1 MSGSAPRTSQL
12 RKKAP
17 SLKWEFEIVLQQLFP
32 FLNSVEQRRFSIV
45 NKTMHEWAEE
55 AAKIHLRRN
64 HIADRELKRF
74 FVFTKTCK
82 KSLTRKLMFDKYK
95 ELRIRGRTVSS
106 SQLQVNRASL
116 SVLIFFLHTNNKRA
130 LEHLVHC
137 SKAFYPALRRA
148 FLQTWLR
155 VQMFTCRYPINRT
168 AKATDVER
176 RDKASIMKRS
186 NTSALNEKRR
196 QTSSSDLRQRK
207 RARLTRPLRQRRTVK
222 RYTPEA
228 TTLIDDEDEDEGGD
242 SCGDSALEER
252 SEDSDSEGS
261 LKDFIVSDDE
271 SETNSKE
278 DYDSCADEE
287 ELSSYETSSE
297 SGFSVYS
304 EDEE

>member
-1 MSGSAPRTSQL
+1 
-12 RKKAP
+12 
-17 SLKWEFEIVLQQLFP
+17 
-32 FLNSVEQRRFSIV
+32 
-45 NKTMHEWAEE
+45 MHEWAEE

-95 ELRIRGRTVSS
+95 ELRIRGRTVSPS
-106 SQLQVNRASL
+106 HLQVNRASL

-137 SKAFYPALRRA
+137 SKSFFPALRRA

-168 AKATDVER
+168 AKATDVE
-176 RDKASIMKRS
+176 ASNRGLMMKRAK
-186 NTSALNEKRR
+186 TSALNEKKRR
-196 QTSSSDLRQRK
+196 ISAQSTQDTK
-207 RARLTRPLRQRRTVK
+207 RTRLERPKRQRRAVK
-222 RYTPEA
+222 RFEPEA
-228 TTLIDDEDEDEGGD
+228 TTLIDDEDDEDDNED

-261 LKDFIVSDDE
+261 LKDFIVSDDDCD
-271 SETNSKE
+271 ETDS
-278 DYDSCADEE
+278 YDSCKDEK
-287 ELSSYETSSE
+287 ELSAYETSSE
-297 SGFSVYS
+297 SEFSVYS
-304 EDEE
+304 DGDE

>member
-1 MSGSAPRTSQL
+1 MSESAAHTSQL
-12 RKKAP
+12 RKKA
-17 SLKWEFEIVLQQLFP
+17 STLKWEFDIVLQQLFP

-64 HIADRELKRF
+64 YIADSELKRF

-137 SKAFYPALRRA
+137 SKAFYPALRRT

-176 RDKASIMKRS
+176 RNKEPVMKRS

-196 QTSSSDLRQRK
+196 QTSSSDLRQAK
-207 RARLTRPLRQRRTVK
+207 RARLSRPLRQRRTVK

-228 TTLIDDEDEDEGGD
+228 TTLIDDEDDDGD
-242 SCGDSALEER
+242 SCADSALEER

-271 SETNSKE
+271 SETDSKE
-278 DYDSCADEE
+278 KNDSCADEE

-304 EDEE
+304 DDE